1 MDYPINISA
10 ETKFKYLQREKK
22 NLQLSFFP
30 LYNDVNKNASSTSS
44 PRAMI
49 AHLRVNKYSHWTKCV
64 FFFCFFSCV
73 FFEDLIKIEDA
84 GVATTLKIDFSNI
97 QGQLTPQSRVQ
108 SGSNSNTSKMLW
120 LSLFLPR
127 MKKIRS
133 KLKTLSLRVATIR
146 NIDFFKHYKGQLT
159 PQSEVRSGRN
169 SNSSEIL

>member
-1 MDYPINISA
+1 MAYPINISA

-49 AHLRVNKYSHWTKCV
+49 AHLRVNKYSHWTKC
-64 FFFCFFSCV
+64 FFFFF
-73 FFEDLIKIEDA
+73 FFFFFDDLIKIEDA

-108 SGSNSNTSKMLW
+108 SGSNSISSKMLW

-127 MKKIRS
+127 MKKI
-133 KLKTLSLRVATIR
+133 
-146 NIDFFKHYKGQLT
+146 
-159 PQSEVRSGRN
+159 
-169 SNSSEIL
+169 

>member
-49 AHLRVNKYSHWTKCV
+49 AHLRVNKYSHWTKC
-64 FFFCFFSCV
+64 FFFFF
-73 FFEDLIKIEDA
+73 FFFFFLFFLRSDQK
-84 GVATTLKIDFSNI
+84 VATTLKIDFSNI

-108 SGSNSNTSKMLW
+108 SGSNSNSSKMLW

-133 KLKTLSLRVATIR
+133 KLKALSLRVATIQ
-146 NIDFFKHYKGQLT
+146 NIDFSNTIKG
-159 PQSEVRSGRN
+159 S
-169 SNSSEIL
+169 

>member
-1 MDYPINISA
+1 MHFCRNKIQISA
-10 ETKFKYLQREKK
+10 KRKK

-30 LYNDVNKNASSTSS
+30 LYNDVNNLNKNASSTSS

-64 FFFCFFSCV
+64 CVFFFCFVLFL

-108 SGSNSNTSKMLW
+108 SGSNSNSSKMLW

-133 KLKTLSLRVATIR
+133 KLKALSLRVATIQ
-146 NIDFFKHYKGQLT
+146 NIEFFKHYKGQLT
-159 PQSEVRSGRN
+159 PQSEVR
-169 SNSSEIL
+169 